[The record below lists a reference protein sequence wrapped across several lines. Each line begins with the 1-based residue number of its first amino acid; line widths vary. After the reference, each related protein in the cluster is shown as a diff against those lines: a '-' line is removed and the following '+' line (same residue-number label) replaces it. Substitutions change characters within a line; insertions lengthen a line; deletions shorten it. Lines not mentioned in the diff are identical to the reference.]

1 MKKGVGRRGFRM
13 PVWAPALFLLLAG
26 PVVAQNVAI
35 KGGTLID
42 GTGKPAQNAV
52 TIVIEGGKITAL
64 GVDAKIPAGAKIVDA
79 TGKFI
84 IPGLLDARV
93 EIGPS
98 PGNRVDRSE
107 VQIEQRL
114 LSLQAMLAAGVTT
127 TRLIQGDFDAQKLY
141 VRWWGEDLLTSPR
154 MVLSGPVFTA
164 PKGHPVDL
172 YSVAAASAAHRE
184 TREVAN
190 ADEAR
195 DKSRELAHTGLN
207 VFEAVYDKGP
217 DVSPYP
223 RLDKD
228 ALEEMIQEA
237 HGHELKFFCEV
248 GRAEEA
254 DTAISLGA
262 DAIEGVWDEAIPD
275 ATLAEMA
282 KKHVFF
288 VPDLTMQGDLVNL
301 IQLPDLRDYLS
312 EPIAARTIS
321 EALTKGLE
329 MPGGAVGYTRGMLN
343 KTPSIGDL
351 FKKQEQRA
359 DDNVRRALKAG
370 VPIAVGTGAGNLLV
384 FPGASVHRELELLV
398 KAGLTPMDA
407 IMAATRNTAES
418 IGRGTEVG
426 TIEPGKAGD
435 LVILGGDPTAD
446 IRNTQ
451 KIETVVA
458 SGRVY
463 AASEL
468 DLRSAPATKSAPK
481 GSIIGSQF

>member
-1 MKKGVGRRGFRM
+1 MNKGMRGCGFRILGCGLALVLL
-13 PVWAPALFLLLAG
+13 PVR
-26 PVVAQNVAI
+26 PVAAQTVAI

-42 GTGKPAQNAV
+42 GTGKAAQKNV
-52 TIVIEGGKITAL
+52 TIVIESGKIMAV
-64 GVDAKIPAGAKIVDA
+64 GADAKIPAGAKVVDA

-98 PGNRVDRSE
+98 PGNRVSRAE
-107 VQIEQRL
+107 IQIEQRL
-114 LSLQAMLAAGVTT
+114 LTMQAMLAAGVTT

-141 VRWWGEDLLTSPR
+141 VRWSGEDLLTAPR

-164 PKGHPVDL
+164 PKGHPTEL
-172 YSVAAASAAHRE
+172 YSVAAANAAHRE

-228 ALEEMIQEA
+228 ALEVMIQEA

-275 ATLAEMA
+275 ATLTEMA
-282 KKHVFF
+282 KKHVVF

-312 EPIAARTIS
+312 EPIAVRTIS
-321 EALTKGLE
+321 ETLLKGLE
-329 MPGGAVGYTRGMLN
+329 SPGGAVGYTRGVLN
-343 KTPSIGDL
+343 KTPSIGEL

-359 DDNVRRALKAG
+359 ADNVQRAMKAG

-398 KAGLTPMDA
+398 KAGLSPMDA
-407 IMAATRNTAES
+407 IVAATRTTAES
-418 IGRGTEVG
+418 IGRGAEVG
-426 TIEPGKAGD
+426 TIETGKAAD
-435 LVILGGDPTAD
+435 LVILSADPLVD

-458 SGRVY
+458 SGTVY

-468 DLRSAPATKSAPK
+468 DLRSAPETKPLAK
-481 GSIIGSQF
+481 GSISGSR